1 MLLDGS
7 NARNAFKLITISILV
22 TSGFEIAKAQRAQC
36 VAVARAYVAGLKASD
51 ARPKLLKLA
60 GDVAFGSGST
70 L

>member
-1 MLLDGS
+1 MAAAPGIF
-7 NARNAFKLITISILV
+7 NLITISIMV